1 MDHIDKTMR
10 GFTNAALTLSRKDSG
25 DDKESKKKKVIK
37 DIIKDKTG
45 KRKDSYKFD
54 PEPELKDSDTI
65 LKT

>member
-1 MDHIDKTMR
+1 MEPMDKTMR

-25 DDKESKKKKVIK
+25 DDKEGKKKKVIK

-45 KRKDSYKFD
+45 KRKKGYNFD